1 MRLLS
6 IEFMKVRPA
15 KYFWILLSLFAF
27 ILAAIPIGT
36 HALGSWIIDNLL
48 PADLP
53 IQNVLPLFD
62 FADIW
67 QNFTFIYQFFTVLI
81 SSIVA
86 IQIAQEFSLRTARQQ
101 IIDGLSRKEFFLGK
115 IYFLLALAA
124 AVSLVVL
131 VICLVFGLVYSPV
144 TDFESIVLNIEF
156 IPAYFLHL
164 FHDFLWAMFIAIL
177 IRRTGIAVV
186 VLIFYGW
193 VEGILH
199 AIVQFAL
206 KMEWLARLLPNGAT
220 KVLIHNP
227 FSKYALMETQ
237 TTIAIS
243 DLAISLGYITLLL
256 VLNYWMIK
264 KRDL

>member
-6 IEFMKVRPA
+6 IEFMKVKPT

-27 ILAAIPIGT
+27 ILTAIPIAT
-36 HALGSWIIDNLL
+36 YSLGSWIVENLI
-48 PADLP
+48 PGDLP
-53 IQNVLPLFD
+53 IQNVLPLYD
-62 FADIW
+62 FVDIW
-67 QNFTFIYQFFTVLI
+67 QNFTYIYQFFTVLV

-115 IYFLLALAA
+115 VYFLTALAGA
-124 AVSLVVL
+124 ITLVVF
-131 VICLVFGLVYSPV
+131 VICLTFGLIYSPV
-144 TDFESIVLNIEF
+144 KDAESIFLNIEF

-193 VEGILH
+193 IEGIVQ
-199 AIVQFAL
+199 AILEFAL
-206 KMEWLARLLPNGAT
+206 RLEWIARILPNSAT

-227 FSKYALMETQ
+227 FGKYALMETQ
-237 TTIAIS
+237 TSIAAT
-243 DLAISLGYITLLL
+243 DLAISLFYIGLLL
-256 VLNYWMIK
+256 YVNYLLIK